1 LIQAGNPAD
10 PEIIEAYCRRFL
22 GDAQR
27 RGRKLD
33 PQIAWNLKLLRLA
46 AKLPKSRELEKV
58 LPKVTRRS
66 AGPGQDGEDICRTAQ
81 ATGAG
86 PDPVIQPAP
95 AAETT
100 EPAIQGAVPWMTEL
114 DWLKNQMGDLKTPSP
129 VVVEA

>member
-33 PQIAWNLKLLRLA
+33 PQIAWRLKFLRLA
-46 AKLPKSRELEKV
+46 AKLPKSRELETV
-58 LPKVTRRS
+58 LPKIRRRS
-66 AGPGQDGEDICRTAQ
+66 AGPDHDQEGIGR
-81 ATGAG
+81 ATHAVGAG

-95 AAETT
+95 AAEVSQ
-100 EPAIQGAVPWMTEL
+100 PATKGAASWMTEL
-114 DWLKNQMGDLKTPSP
+114 DMLKDQMGDLKTPSP
-129 VVVEA
+129 LAARV